1 MRVYVDVSDFD
12 DVIKA
17 MSELEDKGKSYL
29 NEATEAGAK
38 YLHPKIKENVPV
50 NNEDDKH
57 LKDNIKI
64 SKSRSRRKGVG
75 QTQVVVGKKSVD
87 YGFHVEAGTRKMA
100 GRFFMRRTADDEA
113 EKVAEVV
120 VEAFLKKLGV

>member
-1 MRVYVDVSDFD
+1 MRVYVEVDGFN
-12 DVIKA
+12 DVINKMA
-17 MSELEDKGKSYL
+17 QMEDKGKSCL

-38 YLHPKIKENVPV
+38 YLQPKVKTNIPV
-50 NNEDDKH
+50 SNEDDKH
-57 LKDNIKI
+57 LKDSIKI
-64 SKSRSRRKGVG
+64 SKSRSRKKGVG

-100 GRFFMRRTADDEA
+100 GRSFMRHTADDEA
-113 EKVAEVV
+113 EAVAEVV